1 MFLDFLSLFLT
12 VPDFV
17 FIPVPNCSL
26 AVPGGGMEYGVIGTS
41 DQSDTKDGL
50 EELCPVCGDKEWLF
64 YHAHPLFEETRLFLH
79 TRYTAKIK
87 RQGFSCTPVIR
98 PTWRYKVFHAHPL
111 YVLFEETKFFLHTR
125 YTANMKRQGFSCTS
139 VMLWRRCFFCTP
151 IFGRFIGDKAFLA
164 HPLYDIFFEDIF
176 FSGAPGIRYIWDK
189 ICLAIWFFFFQ
200 ISAVHSFNR
209 PILSRERGK
218 ERGIFY
224 CSVHTLVL
232 SFHGRYQPL
241 INSSLSSLFSD
252 NKPEKG
258 NWWLL

>member
-1 MFLDFLSLFLT
+1 
-12 VPDFV
+12 
-17 FIPVPNCSL
+17 
-26 AVPGGGMEYGVIGTS
+26 MEYGVIGTS

-139 VMLWRRCFFCTP
+139 VMLWRRCFFAHLFSDVLLETRLFLP
-151 IFGRFIGDKAFLA
+151 TRYTTYFSRTYFFLA
-164 HPLYDIFFEDIF
+164 HPVFVIFETRFVLPSDSSFSKFPLFIHLIVRSWVEREGKSGVFFTAPCTPLYCHFMADIN
-176 FSGAPGIRYIWDK
+176 
-189 ICLAIWFFFFQ
+189 
-200 ISAVHSFNR
+200 H
-209 PILSRERGK
+209 
-218 ERGIFY
+218 
-224 CSVHTLVL
+224 
-232 SFHGRYQPL
+232 
-241 INSSLSSLFSD
+241 
-252 NKPEKG
+252 
-258 NWWLL
+258 

>member
-1 MFLDFLSLFLT
+1 MAIL
-12 VPDFV
+12 
-17 FIPVPNCSL
+17 
-26 AVPGGGMEYGVIGTS
+26 
-41 DQSDTKDGL
+41 
-50 EELCPVCGDKEWLF
+50 
-64 YHAHPLFEETRLFLH
+64 
-79 TRYTAKIK
+79 
-87 RQGFSCTPVIR
+87 SCTPVI
-98 PTWRYKVFHAHPL
+98 WRDKAFLAHPL
-111 YVLFEETKFFLHTR
+111 YGQHEETRFFLYIRHVLKT
-125 YTANMKRQGFSCTS
+125 M
-139 VMLWRRCFFCTP
+139 FFCTP

-176 FSGAPGIRYIWDK
+176 FSGAPGIRHIWDK
-189 ICLAIWFFFFQ
+189 IFLAIWFFFFQ